1 MLLGSHVLGPHC
13 SPLHHIPD
21 IVIFDLDVLR
31 ITLIFSNL
39 SFHICLRR
47 EVVELDLV
55 DYKGEEENNLQKSIF
70 MTREELE
77 EIWYDSKVFY
87 EGLRRE
93 VALDLGKTT

>member
-1 MLLGSHVLGPHC
+1 
-13 SPLHHIPD
+13 
-21 IVIFDLDVLR
+21 
-31 ITLIFSNL
+31 
-39 SFHICLRR
+39 
-47 EVVELDLV
+47 VELDLV